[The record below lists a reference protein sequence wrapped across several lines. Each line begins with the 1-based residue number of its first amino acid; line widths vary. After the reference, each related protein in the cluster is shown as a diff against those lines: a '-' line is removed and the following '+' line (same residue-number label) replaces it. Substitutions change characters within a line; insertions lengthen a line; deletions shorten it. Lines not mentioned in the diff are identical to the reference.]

1 MTISPNVYT
10 PWLLA
15 VSPDDLRRIVDALYR
30 VHRFL
35 VVITDLDVLLE
46 SIMEES
52 KHVAQAEACSLL
64 LYDSVAEEL
73 YFEVALGESGDQQAL
88 KRMVRLKL
96 NQGIAGAAASSRQT
110 VNVPDVHADPRFY
123 GNADETSHFKTHS
136 LLAVPLVDRDKLVG
150 VLEVVNKVGGGPF
163 TEIDN
168 RIMEMFSG
176 LVASAIANARLI
188 DENLRAERLAAIG
201 QAIAGLSHYTKNI
214 ITGMSG
220 SVDLIDQG
228 LERDNQEIVRRS
240 WPVFKRCTKRIANF
254 VEDMLAF
261 SKPRT
266 PVLETCLIAEVID
279 DAVQTFRETL
289 VRKEIQLHVDYSQ
302 ATQPVRIE
310 TQGVYRVLL
319 NLMIN
324 ASEAVPKQGGF
335 LRIEAR
341 QAESGDLFLEVAD
354 NGPGVPD
361 ILRRKIFEPFFSTKG
376 TQGTGLGLAVTR
388 KLIHEHGGDIE
399 IDRSPEGGALFRIRI
414 PMAPQPKP
422 ESSHGKEAVRE
433 I

>member
-1 MTISPNVYT
+1 MSTGSNANT
-10 PWLLA
+10 PWLEA
-15 VSPDDLRRIVDALYR
+15 VSPEDLRRIVDALYR

-46 SIMEES
+46 RIMEES

-64 LYDSVAEEL
+64 LYDSIAEEL

-96 NQGIAGAAASSRQT
+96 DQGIAGAAATSRQT
-110 VNVPDVHADPRFY
+110 INVPDVYSDPRFY
-123 GNADETSHFKTHS
+123 GDADATSHFRTHS

-150 VLEVVNKVGGGPF
+150 VLEVVNKIGGGPF
-163 TEIDN
+163 TGIDS
-168 RIMEMFSG
+168 RIMEMFGG

-188 DENLRAERLAAIG
+188 EENLRAERLAAIG

-228 LERDNQEIVRRS
+228 LERDNQELVKRS
-240 WPVFKRCTKRIANF
+240 WPVFKRTTKRIANF

-266 PVLETCLIAEVID
+266 PILETCLIGEIID
-279 DAVQTFRETL
+279 DAVQTFQETL
-289 VRKEIQLHVDYSQ
+289 VRKEVSLQVDYSQ
-302 ATQPVRIE
+302 APIPVQVE
-310 TQGVYRVLL
+310 PQGIYRVLL

-324 ASEAVPKQGGF
+324 SSEAVPKKDGI

-341 QAESGDLFLEVAD
+341 QSESGDLLLEVAD

-361 ILRRKIFEPFFSTKG
+361 NLRRKIFEPFFSTKG

-388 KLIHEHGGDIE
+388 KLIREHGGEIE
-399 IDRSPEGGALFRIRI
+399 IDSSPEGGALFRIRI
-414 PMAPQPKP
+414 PKTPKP
-422 ESSHGKEAVRE
+422 RDERSHGKEAIQE